1 MLHRPGA
8 TVCAPG
14 RRGVSVAGGASGGS
28 PRSWEVLYGARV
40 SSSPHGSVV
49 RERWAWTALAD
60 ASTLVLP
67 DGCRDLMVCVP
78 ASSAPRVWVSPR
90 DDTARA
96 VHVTRGD
103 HFAGY
108 RLHPAAIVDE
118 RALCELAWSEVAD
131 DSAGAALDALV
142 RVDDELGA
150 ALDALAR
157 ADSVAAARRVMGV
170 TERTLERWVCARTAR
185 TPSWWQGLARVRR
198 AAASLDEP
206 RSLATLAARHG
217 YADQSHMSRAFQRWF
232 QMSPGA
238 MRRRP
243 DLLAVLR
250 DAAHDTG
257 LG

>member
-1 MLHRPGA
+1 MQTRYA
-8 TVCAPG
+8 
-14 RRGVSVAGGASGGS
+14 RGVSPS
-28 PRSWEVLYGARV
+28 PPTSL
-40 SSSPHGSVV
+40 V
-49 RERWAWTALAD
+49 RERWAWTALAET
-60 ASTLVLP
+60 STLVLP
-67 DGCRDLMVCVP
+67 DGCRDVIVSVP
-78 ASSAPRVWVSPR
+78 ASGAPRVWVSPR
-90 DDTARA
+90 DDTARSVRA
-96 VHVTRGD
+96 ARGD

-108 RLHPAAIVDE
+108 RLHPAAILDE
-118 RALCELAWSEVAD
+118 RALCALAWAEVAD
-131 DSAGAALDALV
+131 DRVRAALDAHA
-142 RVDDELGA
+142 RVDDALAA

-157 ADSVAAARRVMGV
+157 ADSVAAARRVVGV

-198 AAASLDEP
+198 AAASLHEP

-250 DAAHDTG
+250 EAAHDIG